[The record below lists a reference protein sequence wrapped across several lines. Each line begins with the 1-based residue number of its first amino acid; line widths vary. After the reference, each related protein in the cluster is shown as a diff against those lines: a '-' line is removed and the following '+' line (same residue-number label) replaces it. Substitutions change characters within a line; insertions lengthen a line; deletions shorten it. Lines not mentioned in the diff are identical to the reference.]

1 MRREIVIFDKHK
13 ERLQLK
19 NMAPTS
25 KPDDKPYLN
34 IGFWERIKKLFIPSN
49 IDQELKESLEEV
61 IEELEADE
69 GTLGHEERSIIMNT
83 LSFGDKRVDDVM
95 VPRADIVAI
104 NENLPFDEMMG
115 VFVDASTSRLPVYR
129 DTLDEVIAMVHLK
142 DAFRTFTK
150 IKKIYSATN
159 FVCSPLHEIN

>member
-61 IEELEADE
+61 IEELGLTRELLA
-69 GTLGHEERSIIMNT
+69 MKNV
-83 LSFGDKRVDDVM
+83 LS
-95 VPRADIVAI
+95 
-104 NENLPFDEMMG
+104 
-115 VFVDASTSRLPVYR
+115 S
-129 DTLDEVIAMVHLK
+129 
-142 DAFRTFTK
+142 
-150 IKKIYSATN
+150 
-159 FVCSPLHEIN
+159 